1 SAHDGSDGCR
11 GRRARQLAAGRSQKM
26 KRRVAE
32 VFLLC
37 CAVVLLMGA
46 DTKKARFHRL
56 GGKIM
61 CCYGCAG
68 MFLQCNHVGCPNSD
82 RMIREL
88 HALTGTTGGVPG
100 AGDSSKIASLKPI
113 DDDEKVLQWF
123 RETWGVSAVV
133 EPATH
138 GFELLAWII
147 PFLALA
153 VGLSLVV
160 VVVRL
165 WRSRHAR
172 NTPAP
177 FDPHLEALRSRARQ
191 ETEI

>member
-1 SAHDGSDGCR
+1 
-11 GRRARQLAAGRSQKM
+11 M
-26 KRRVAE
+26 KPRRVAQI
-32 VFLLC
+32 LLVC
-37 CAVVLLMGA
+37 CTVVLLMGA
-46 DTKKARFHRL
+46 DTKDARFERL

-61 CCYGCAG
+61 CSCGCAQ
-68 MFLQCNHVGCPNSD
+68 MLLKCNHVGCPNSD

-147 PFLALA
+147 PYAALA
-153 VGLSLVV
+153 IGLLIVFGIILFWHLR
-160 VVVRL
+160 RL
-165 WRSRHAR
+165 
-172 NTPAP
+172 PAP
-177 FDPHLEALRSRARQ
+177 PPPDPHTASLRSRVRQ
-191 ETEI
+191 ETEL